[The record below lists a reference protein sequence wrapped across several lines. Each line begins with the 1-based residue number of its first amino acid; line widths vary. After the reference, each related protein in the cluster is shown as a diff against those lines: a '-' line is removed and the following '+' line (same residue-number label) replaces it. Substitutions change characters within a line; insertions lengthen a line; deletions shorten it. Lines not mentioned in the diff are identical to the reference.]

1 MGDRDDHCADC
12 GHLLESHEPGLG
24 CTERVPG
31 TMERMPGTCDCGAPE
46 VLANIIPF
54 RSRNERNAARGM
66 SVPDEGA

>member
-1 MGDRDDHCADC
+1 
-12 GHLLESHEPGLG
+12 
-24 CTERVPG
+24 
-31 TMERMPGTCDCGAPE
+31 MERMPGTCDCGAPE